1 MWICIKLKQ
10 IQLITIKNTPS
21 LNSFVISQ
29 MPIAYFSQ
37 NSLSPK
43 KNDDGQKNTEKEGK
57 QTLKGIP
64 FEVCFGCAR
73 RAHVLTVN
81 GR

>member
-1 MWICIKLKQ
+1 
-10 IQLITIKNTPS
+10 
-21 LNSFVISQ
+21 

-57 QTLKGIP
+57 DVRFAPSVEDIKREMETL
-64 FEVCFGCAR
+64 VMR
-73 RAHVLTVN
+73 RTN
-81 GR
+81 EEGKER